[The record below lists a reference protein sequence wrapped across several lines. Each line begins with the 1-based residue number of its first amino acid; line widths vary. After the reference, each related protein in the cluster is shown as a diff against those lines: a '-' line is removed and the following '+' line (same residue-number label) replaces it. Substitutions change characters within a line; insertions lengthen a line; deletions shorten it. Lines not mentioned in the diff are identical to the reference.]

1 MNHVTRRKVVSAIG
15 AAGAATCICG
25 TQSGCS
31 SFTKVGRT
39 PPIPDDAAVVAEGRL
54 IIDLKKTPQLAEAG
68 GSVKIIDRR
77 LRENLIAA
85 RISETEFAVVA
96 LLCPHRG
103 VEVEYRH
110 EHGDFRCASLG
121 HSQFQTDG
129 TKIKGLAKKGLTR
142 YEARLDPQRSDTL
155 IVTLPDCP

>member
-1 MNHVTRRKVVSAIG
+1 MKKVTRRGVVAAIG
-15 AAGAATCICG
+15 AAGAATCVCG

-31 SFTKVGRT
+31 SFTKVGQT
-39 PPIPDDAAVVAEGRL
+39 PLIPEGAAVAAEGRL
-54 IIDLKKTPQLAEAG
+54 IIDLRKTPQLSVTG

-85 RISETEFAVVA
+85 RISESEFAVVS

-110 EHGDFRCASLG
+110 EQRDFRCASLG
-121 HSQFQTDG
+121 HSRFRTDG
-129 TKIKGLAKKGLTR
+129 EKIKGLAKKGLTR
-142 YEARLDPQRSDTL
+142 YEVRLDPANRDTL
-155 IVTLPDCP
+155 IVTL